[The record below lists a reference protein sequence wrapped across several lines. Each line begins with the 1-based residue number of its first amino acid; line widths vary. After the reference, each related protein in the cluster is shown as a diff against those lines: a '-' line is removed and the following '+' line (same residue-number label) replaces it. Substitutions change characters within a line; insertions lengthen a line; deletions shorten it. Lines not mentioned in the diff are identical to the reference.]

1 MVSMIVCIDI
11 GEGITVVD
19 CLSACHMAVITSRL
33 TYQQLVLFLYP
44 LPIIFVKTAFPLRS
58 TLTPVTRVTD
68 IVTIFMN
75 ERFFG
80 EVRMRLCRYM
90 GIGILTVILFTGSAN
105 AAAEKKEFVAKV
117 DPDGVQRVEV
127 LAGSYF
133 FDPNYIIVKVNVP
146 VEMKI
151 KKEPGM
157 IPHDIVLKAPEAGM
171 DIKLELSDSPQIMRF
186 TPTKTGE
193 FPFYCDKKL
202 LFFESHR
209 DKGMVGTLEV
219 RD

>member
-1 MVSMIVCIDI
+1 
-11 GEGITVVD
+11 
-19 CLSACHMAVITSRL
+19 
-33 TYQQLVLFLYP
+33 
-44 LPIIFVKTAFPLRS
+44 
-58 TLTPVTRVTD
+58 
-68 IVTIFMN
+68 
-75 ERFFG
+75 
-80 EVRMRLCRYM
+80 MRLRRYI
-90 GIGILTVILFTGSAN
+90 GIGILMLTLFTGSAS
-105 AAAEKKEFVAKV
+105 AADEKKEFVAKT

-133 FDPNYIIVKVNVP
+133 FDPNYIVVKVNVP

-151 KKEPGM
+151 SKESGL

-171 DIKLELSDSPQIMRF
+171 DFKVELSDSPQTIRF
-186 TPTKTGE
+186 TPTKTGK
-193 FPFYCDKKL
+193 FTFDCDKKL

>member
-1 MVSMIVCIDI
+1 
-11 GEGITVVD
+11 
-19 CLSACHMAVITSRL
+19 
-33 TYQQLVLFLYP
+33 
-44 LPIIFVKTAFPLRS
+44 
-58 TLTPVTRVTD
+58 
-68 IVTIFMN
+68 
-75 ERFFG
+75 
-80 EVRMRLCRYM
+80 MRLCKHI
-90 GIGILTVILFTGSAN
+90 GLGILMMMFFIGNAN
-105 AAAEKKEFVAKV
+105 AAAEKKEFIAKV

-133 FDPNYIIVKVNVP
+133 FDPNYIVVKVNVP

-151 KKEPGM
+151 TMESGI

-171 DIKLELSDSPQIMRF
+171 DLKMDLSSSEPQVMRF

-193 FPFYCDKKL
+193 FTFYCDKKF

-209 DKGMVGTLEV
+209 DKGMVGTLVV